1 MSALEPVPR
10 RLLRD
15 EAYDALLE
23 AIVSGELPPGQKL
36 NDADLAARLGL
47 SRAPVRQALARLAGE
62 RLVVSKPQS
71 YTRVAPVDEREI
83 RDALAVVQA
92 MHALAVRE
100 AVPRFTEEQLDRM
113 RAANKAFRRA
123 LDAEDATAAIAAD
136 DALHAVP
143 IEVCGNTAL
152 AETVRRYTPLLRRL
166 ERQRFSGA
174 AARSSADRHD
184 ALIAACAAGETEA
197 AVALSGEIWSQL
209 EGGGGTEGREK
220 GTDPAAD
227 PATAA
232 GSSDGG
238 GA

>member
-1 MSALEPVPR
+1 MTALEPVPR

-36 NDADLAARLGL
+36 HDAELAERLGL
-47 SRAPVRQALARLAGE
+47 SRAPVRQALARLAAE

-71 YTRVAPVDEREI
+71 YTRVAPVVAREI

-100 AVPRFTEEQLDRM
+100 AVPRFTEEHLARM
-113 RAANKAFRRA
+113 RSANAAFVRA
-123 LDAEDATAAIAAD
+123 LDAEDPAAAIAAD

-143 IEVCGNTAL
+143 IEVCGNEAL

-166 ERQRFSGA
+166 ERRRFSSTGA
-174 AARSSADRHD
+174 RASVERHD
-184 ALIAACAAGETEA
+184 ALIDACAARATET
-197 AVALSGEIWSQL
+197 AVALSGEIWSGL
-209 EGGGGTEGREK
+209 DTAEE
-220 GTDPAAD
+220 
-227 PATAA
+227 AA
-232 GSSDGG
+232 GAAAGDPGS
-238 GA
+238 